1 MQVYTGPA
9 PDPNKPQQ
17 EQDETQIM
25 LEEVVEELPAS
36 IVEELPASIVMAMAF
51 TKLCNQ
57 NMGYRGFPV
66 EDETGTVTCEI
77 RHQELH
83 PAQEG
88 ALRLACQA
96 LGNYFIGLPA
106 DTGTVHVNGEGQG

>member
-36 IVEELPASIVMAMAF
+36 IVMAMAF
-51 TKLCNQ
+51 TKLCSV

-66 EDETGTVTCEI
+66 EDADGTVTCEI

-96 LGNYFIGLPA
+96 LGNYFVGLPA
-106 DTGTVHVNGEGQG
+106 NTGTAVINGGSCESV